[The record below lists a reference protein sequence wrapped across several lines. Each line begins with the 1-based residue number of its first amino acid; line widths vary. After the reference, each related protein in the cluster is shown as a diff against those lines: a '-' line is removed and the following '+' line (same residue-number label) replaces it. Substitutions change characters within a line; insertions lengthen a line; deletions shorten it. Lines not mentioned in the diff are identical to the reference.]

1 MTDIDN
7 KSLAEP
13 IRLLLV
19 DNDIP
24 FEDDQFEREK
34 WAALKPSTTKT
45 SLLAGKTFKAPLGQ
59 VPILY
64 HNNVPLAQSGAILR
78 HLARKHGLYGS
89 DLNEAAYIDMFY
101 ESVIDARR
109 KYQEF
114 IYRDSE
120 TRENFI
126 NNIKVELKKIED
138 LCTKHKCF
146 PPLKPG
152 GYICG
157 SKMTYADYVFFEFL
171 DALVTLDDAILDNL
185 TQVKEYYKSV
195 AARPHLAKYLASDKR
210 KVMKINGNGKQ

>member
-1 MTDIDN
+1 MTSDSYKLSYFNIRG
-7 KSLAEP
+7 LAEP
-13 IRLLLV
+13 IRLLLI
-19 DNDIP
+19 DNEIP

-34 WAALKPSTTKT
+34 WAALKPST
-45 SLLAGKTFKAPLGQ
+45 PLGQ

-64 HNNVPLAQSGAILR
+64 HNSVPLAQSGAILR
-78 HLARKHGLYGS
+78 HLARKHGFYGS

-114 IYRDSE
+114 IYRDAE

-126 NNIKVELKKIED
+126 ANIKVELKKIED

-146 PPLKPG
+146 PPLKSG

-157 SKMTYADYVFFEFL
+157 SKMSYADYVFFEFL
-171 DALVTLDDAILDNL
+171 DALVTLDATILDTL
-185 TQVKEYYKSV
+185 AHVKNYYKEVS
-195 AARPHLAKYLASDKR
+195 ARPNLAKYLASDKR
-210 KVMKINGNGKQ
+210 KGMKINGNGKQ